1 MKPIRFRRRVAGLV
15 AACFLLGACA
25 DPDVTVQAG
34 DFGEEDTAAYLILS
48 DQAQRV
54 RNILKKPV
62 SVCMGTFPNGPH
74 HGIALV
80 PDDVMDRLK
89 EEQASADIR
98 LEIASTYE
106 CLSYYMR
113 DKGSFT
119 PQRSDILV
127 FTGLYDGPC
136 GKWFGGLY
144 DQGSLDRGVQYD
156 VEVENGIA
164 KLVGGRGCGRSL
176 QWYRS

>member
-1 MKPIRFRRRVAGLV
+1 MKPVLRCRQLAGPFVALL
-15 AACFLLGACA
+15 LLGACA
-25 DPDVTVQAG
+25 DPDVSIQANE
-34 DFGEEDTAAYLILS
+34 FGEEDTAAYLILS

-54 RNILKKPV
+54 RNILGKPA
-62 SVCMGTFPNGPH
+62 SVCMGMFPNGPH

-80 PDDVMDRLK
+80 PHDVMDRLNQ
-89 EEQASADIR
+89 EQASADVR

-106 CLSYYMR
+106 CLSYYTR
-113 DKGSFT
+113 DKGGFA

-127 FTGLYDGPC
+127 FTGLYEGPC
-136 GKWFGGLY
+136 GKWFGGMY

-156 VEVENGIA
+156 VEVENGVA